1 MLQPYSMEI
10 TVIVN
15 NNLVYRT
22 FTPMFISEIKFIDVE
37 KEYDWNNISELFEEN
52 KNVYKNFKLLNTKK
66 GKKLCIYD
74 CCHFK
79 NFTLAEWKDN
89 LKFKL
94 VSKYIKRNPSLE
106 EILKYPDGDV
116 AIKYLVE
123 RGMNCITVDDCMIE
137 V

>member
-66 GKKLCIYD
+66 GKKLYIYD

-79 NFTLAEWKDN
+79 NFKLVEWKDN

-94 VSKYIKRNPSLE
+94 ISKYIKRDPSIE
-106 EILKYPDGDV
+106 EILKYPDGDM
-116 AIKYLVE
+116 AIEYPVE
-123 RGMNCITVDDCMIE
+123 RGMNCITVD
-137 V
+137 

>member
-1 MLQPYSMEI
+1 MLQLYSMEI
-10 TVIVN
+10 IVIVN

-22 FTPMFISEIKFIDVE
+22 FTPIFISEIEFIDVE

-52 KNVYKNFKLLNTKK
+52 KNEYKNFKLLNTKK
-66 GKKLCIYD
+66 GKKLSIYD
-74 CCHFK
+74 YCDFK
-79 NFTLAEWKDN
+79 NFTLVEWKDN

-94 VSKYIKRNPSLE
+94 VSKYIKRNLSIE

-123 RGMNCITVDDCMIE
+123 RGMNCITVG
-137 V
+137 

>member
-1 MLQPYSMEI
+1 MLQPYLMEI

-22 FTPMFISEIKFIDVE
+22 FTPIFISEIEFIDVE

-52 KNVYKNFKLLNTKK
+52 KNEYKNFKLLNTQK
-66 GKKLCIYD
+66 GKKLSIYD
-74 CCHFK
+74 CCDFK
-79 NFTLAEWKDN
+79 NFTLVEWKDN

-94 VSKYIKRNPSLE
+94 VSKYIKRNLSIE

-123 RGMNCITVDDCMIE
+123 RGMNCIPIK
-137 V
+137 

>member
-1 MLQPYSMEI
+1 MLQPYLMEI
-10 TVIVN
+10 TVIIN

-22 FTPMFISEIKFIDVE
+22 FTPIFISEIEFIDIE

-52 KNVYKNFKLLNTKK
+52 KNEYKDFKLLNTKK

-79 NFTLAEWKDN
+79 KFTLVEWKDN
-89 LKFKL
+89 LKFTL
-94 VSKYIKRNPSLE
+94 ASKYIKQNPSIE

-123 RGMNCITVDDCMIE
+123 RGMNCITVK
-137 V
+137 

>member
-1 MLQPYSMEI
+1 MLQPYSMENI
-10 TVIVN
+10 VIVN

-22 FTPMFISEIKFIDVE
+22 STPIFISEIEFVDVE

-52 KNVYKNFKLLNTKK
+52 KNEYKNFKLLNTKK

-79 NFTLAEWKDN
+79 NFTLVEWKDN

-94 VSKYIKRNPSLE
+94 VFRYIKRNPSIK

-116 AIKYLVE
+116 VIKYLVE
-123 RGMNCITVDDCMIE
+123 RGMNIIE